1 MTEKRKAF
9 GKVSLLL
16 VILSLI
22 ICFTVS
28 CKGKEENNNTPTP
41 TADIQLQEKV
51 EEPSA
56 TPVPDNNDTPQEIT
70 EISKQEPEEDQNTE
84 DVEEEPVNKDLYAEP
99 WINSD
104 LKENLTKNMELS
116 PKEDF
121 HLYVNYDW
129 LKNAEIPAGY
139 RKWTFMGEVSKI
151 VEDKEK
157 ALIADENMEGHDV
170 ELIRDYYNAILDWD
184 ERNESGLTPMI
195 QLIDEIQA
203 IQSIEELTNFM
214 CDKDKGF
221 WFSRFINVDIG
232 PAMSDSSQ
240 YIVNISI
247 KSHMSPEG
255 ETSKLSGRQQT
266 SEKKYVS
273 ELMKLAGYDRS
284 EAAQMYD
291 AVVSRIEPSFYYE
304 QSRDVKRG
312 LSPYE
317 GNVVIMS
324 SDEIQGLTKEF
335 PLMRVLD
342 YYGVVD
348 AEQYEVFDPEV
359 IQNLDRIYMESNLAY
374 LKKYLIVTCV
384 MKMGPNLNKDAYE
397 LFNDYKKSLYGM
409 SEVASDEDFAL
420 STVVISL
427 GTPFYKSY
435 LQKYHATKTKERVKK
450 LIKQIIDEYRLMLSE
465 EDWLSESTKKYAI
478 EKLDNINIGAV
489 YPPVWD
495 DFSGLDIKGLS
506 YLDAIQ
512 KISDYKWQIA
522 LAKIGRTCSHTE
534 WRDLYLTTNAFYD
547 PLYNSI
553 KINYGIVDGDFY
565 YDGIS
570 DEELY
575 AGLGT
580 IIGHEISHAFDTS
593 GALFDKNGD
602 YVNWWTEED
611 YETFEQKTDEL
622 IKYLSSITV
631 WLNGYVNG
639 KMVCGETIADIAGMK
654 VILRMAEKL
663 PDFNYEEFFTAYAKS
678 WRSIMSE
685 ESEQYYFA
693 TDTHLLDYLRTNIVV
708 QQFEEFYE
716 TYDVKKGDTMYLS
729 PKKRINIW

>member
-1 MTEKRKAF
+1 MKENSKKFTNVKK
-9 GKVSLLL
+9 LL
-16 VILSLI
+16 VIFSLI
-22 ICFTVS
+22 ICLTVS

-139 RKWTFMGEVSKI
+139 RFWSFTSEVNKT

-157 ALIADENMEGHDV
+157 ALITDENMEGHDV

-184 ERNESGLTPMI
+184 ERNKTGLTPMI

-203 IQSIEELTNFM
+203 IQSLEELTKFI
-214 CDKDKGF
+214 CDKDIGNC
-221 WFSRFINVDIG
+221 FSRFINVNIE
-232 PAMSDSSQ
+232 PAVSDSSR
-240 YIVNISI
+240 YIVAIRINNHIG
-247 KSHMSPEG
+247 PEG
-255 ETSKLSGRQQT
+255 ETSKPSGRQQT
-266 SEKKYVS
+266 SEKKFVS
-273 ELMKLAGYDRS
+273 ELMKLAGYDRA

-291 AVVSRIEPSFYYE
+291 AVVSRIEPFFYYE
-304 QSRDVKRG
+304 QIREVKRG

-324 SDEIQGLTKEF
+324 SDEIKSLTKEF

-342 YYGVVD
+342 YYGVAD
-348 AEQYEVFDPEV
+348 AEQYEVFNTD
-359 IQNLDRIYMESNLAY
+359 IIKNLDRIYTESDLAY
-374 LKKYLIVTCV
+374 LKRYLIVTCV
-384 MKMGPNLNKDAYE
+384 MKMGPHLNQDADK
-397 LFNDYKKSLYGM
+397 LFDDYYKSLYGI

-420 STVVISL
+420 RTVVISL
-427 GTPFYKSY
+427 GTPFYKAY

-495 DFSGLDIKGLS
+495 DFSDLDIKGLS

-512 KISDYKWQIA
+512 KINDYKWQVA

-534 WRDLYLTTNAFYD
+534 WRNLYLTTNAFYD

-553 KINYGIVDGDFY
+553 IINYGIVDGDFY

-580 IIGHEISHAFDTS
+580 IIGHEISHAFDS
-593 GALFDKNGD
+593 NGALYDKNGD

-611 YETFEQKTDEL
+611 YKSFEEKTDKL
-622 IKYLSSITV
+622 IKYYNNITV

-639 KMVCGETIADIAGMK
+639 NRVCGEAIADIAGMK
-654 VILRMAEKL
+654 VILKMAEKI
-663 PDFNYEEFFTAYAKS
+663 PDF
-678 WRSIMSE
+678 
-685 ESEQYYFA
+685 
-693 TDTHLLDYLRTNIVV
+693 
-708 QQFEEFYE
+708 
-716 TYDVKKGDTMYLS
+716 
-729 PKKRINIW
+729 

>member
-16 VILSLI
+16 VIFSLI

-41 TADIQLQEKV
+41 TADIQIQEKV
-51 EEPSA
+51 EQPSA
-56 TPVPDNNDTPQEIT
+56 TPVPDNNDTSQEIK
-70 EISKQEPEEDQNTE
+70 EISEQEPEEDQDTE
-84 DVEEEPVNKDLYAEP
+84 DVEEEPVNKDLHAEP

-104 LKENLTKNMELS
+104 LKENITKNMELS

-139 RKWTFMGEVSKI
+139 RFWSFTSEVNKT

-157 ALIADENMEGHDV
+157 ALITDENMEGHDV

-184 ERNESGLTPMI
+184 ERNKTGLTPMI

-203 IQSIEELTNFM
+203 IQSLEELTKFI
-214 CDKDKGF
+214 CDKDIGNC
-221 WFSRFINVDIG
+221 FSRFINVNIE
-232 PAMSDSSQ
+232 PAVSDSSR
-240 YIVNISI
+240 YIVAIRINNHIG
-247 KSHMSPEG
+247 PEG
-255 ETSKLSGRQQT
+255 ETSKPSGRQQT
-266 SEKKYVS
+266 SEKKFVS
-273 ELMKLAGYDRS
+273 ELMKLAGYDRA

-291 AVVSRIEPSFYYE
+291 AVVSRIEPFFYYE
-304 QSRDVKRG
+304 QIREVKRG

-324 SDEIQGLTKEF
+324 SDEIKSLTKEF

-342 YYGVVD
+342 YYGVAD
-348 AEQYEVFDPEV
+348 AEQYEVFNTD
-359 IQNLDRIYMESNLAY
+359 IIKNLDRIYTESDLAY
-374 LKKYLIVTCV
+374 LKRYLIVTCV
-384 MKMGPNLNKDAYE
+384 MKMGPHLNQDADK
-397 LFNDYKKSLYGM
+397 LFDDYYKSLYGI

-420 STVVISL
+420 RTVVISL
-427 GTPFYKSY
+427 GTPFYKAY
-435 LQKYHATKTKERVKK
+435 LQKYHATKTQEHVKK

-495 DFSGLDIKGLS
+495 DFSDLDIKGLS

-512 KISDYKWQIA
+512 KINDYKWQVA

-534 WRDLYLTTNAFYD
+534 WRNLYLTTNAFYD

-553 KINYGIVDGDFY
+553 IINYGIVDGDFY

-611 YETFEQKTDEL
+611 YSTFELKTDEL
-622 IKYLSSITV
+622 IKYLSNITV
-631 WLNGYVNG
+631 WLNGNVNG

-654 VILRMAEKL
+654 VILKMAEKI
-663 PDFNYEEFFTAYAKS
+663 PDFNYEEFFTAYAKR

>member
-1 MTEKRKAF
+1 MKENSKKFTNVKK
-9 GKVSLLL
+9 LL
-16 VILSLI
+16 VIFSLI
-22 ICFTVS
+22 ICLTVS

-41 TADIQLQEKV
+41 TADIQIQEKV
-51 EEPSA
+51 EQPSA
-56 TPVPDNNDTPQEIT
+56 TPVPDNNDTSQEIK
-70 EISKQEPEEDQNTE
+70 EISEQEPEEDQDTE
-84 DVEEEPVNKDLYAEP
+84 DVEEEPVNKDLHAEP

-104 LKENLTKNMELS
+104 LKENITKNMELS

-139 RKWTFMGEVSKI
+139 RFWSFTSEVNKT

-157 ALIADENMEGHDV
+157 ALITDENMEGHDV

-184 ERNESGLTPMI
+184 ERNKTGLTPMI

-203 IQSIEELTNFM
+203 IQSLEELTKFI
-214 CDKDKGF
+214 CDKDIGNC
-221 WFSRFINVDIG
+221 FSRFINVNIE
-232 PAMSDSSQ
+232 PAVSDSSR
-240 YIVNISI
+240 YIVAIRINNHIG
-247 KSHMSPEG
+247 PEG
-255 ETSKLSGRQQT
+255 ETSKPSGRQQT
-266 SEKKYVS
+266 SEKKFVS
-273 ELMKLAGYDRS
+273 ELMKLAGYDRA

-291 AVVSRIEPSFYYE
+291 AVVSRIEPFFYYE
-304 QSRDVKRG
+304 QIREVKRG

-324 SDEIQGLTKEF
+324 SDEIKSLTKEF

-342 YYGVVD
+342 YYGVAD
-348 AEQYEVFDPEV
+348 AEQYEVFNTD
-359 IQNLDRIYMESNLAY
+359 IIKNLDRIYTESDLAY
-374 LKKYLIVTCV
+374 LKRYLIVTCV
-384 MKMGPNLNKDAYE
+384 MKMGPHLNQDADK
-397 LFNDYKKSLYGM
+397 LFDDYYKSLYGI

-420 STVVISL
+420 RTVVISL
-427 GTPFYKSY
+427 GTPFYKAY

-495 DFSGLDIKGLS
+495 DFSDLDIKGLS

-512 KISDYKWQIA
+512 KINDYKWQVA

-534 WRDLYLTTNAFYD
+534 WRNLYLTTNAFYD

-553 KINYGIVDGDFY
+553 IINYGIVDGDFY

-678 WRSIMSE
+678 WRRITSE

>member
-16 VILSLI
+16 VIFSLI

-41 TADIQLQEKV
+41 TADIQIQEKV
-51 EEPSA
+51 EQPSA
-56 TPVPDNNDTPQEIT
+56 TPVPDNNDTSQEIK
-70 EISKQEPEEDQNTE
+70 EISEQEPEEDQDTE
-84 DVEEEPVNKDLYAEP
+84 DVEEEPVNKDLHAEP

-104 LKENLTKNMELS
+104 LKENITKNMELS

-139 RKWTFMGEVSKI
+139 RFWSFTSEVNKT

-157 ALIADENMEGHDV
+157 ALITDENMEGHDV

-184 ERNESGLTPMI
+184 ERNKTGLTPMI

-203 IQSIEELTNFM
+203 IQSLEELTKFI
-214 CDKDKGF
+214 CDKDIGNC
-221 WFSRFINVDIG
+221 FSRFINVNIE
-232 PAMSDSSQ
+232 PAVSDSSR
-240 YIVNISI
+240 YIVAIRINNHIG
-247 KSHMSPEG
+247 PEG
-255 ETSKLSGRQQT
+255 ETSKPSGRQQT
-266 SEKKYVS
+266 SEKKFVS
-273 ELMKLAGYDRS
+273 ELMKLAGYDRA

-291 AVVSRIEPSFYYE
+291 AVVSRIEPFFYYE
-304 QSRDVKRG
+304 QIREVKRG

-324 SDEIQGLTKEF
+324 SDEIKSLTKEF

-342 YYGVVD
+342 YYGVAD
-348 AEQYEVFDPEV
+348 AEQYEVFNTD
-359 IQNLDRIYMESNLAY
+359 IIKNLDRIYTESDLAY
-374 LKKYLIVTCV
+374 LKRYLIVTCV
-384 MKMGPNLNKDAYE
+384 MKMGPHLNQDADK
-397 LFNDYKKSLYGM
+397 LFDDYYKSLYGI
-409 SEVASDEDFAL
+409 SEVASDEDYAL
-420 STVVISL
+420 RTVVISL

-435 LQKYHATKTKERVKK
+435 LQKYHAIKTKERVKK

-478 EKLDNINIGAV
+478 EKLDSINIGAV

-495 DFSGLDIKGLS
+495 DFSDLDIKGLS

-512 KISDYKWQIA
+512 KINDYKWQVA

-534 WRDLYLTTNAFYD
+534 WRNLYLTTNAFYD

-553 KINYGIVDGDFY
+553 IINYGIVDGDFY

-611 YETFEQKTDEL
+611 YSTFEQKTDEL

-678 WRSIMSE
+678 WRRITSE

>member
-1 MTEKRKAF
+1 MKENSKKFTNVKK
-9 GKVSLLL
+9 LL
-16 VILSLI
+16 VIFSLI
-22 ICFTVS
+22 ICLTVS

-41 TADIQLQEKV
+41 TADLQSQEKI
-51 EEPSA
+51 EESSG
-56 TPVPDNNDTPQEIT
+56 TPVPENNDTST
-70 EISKQEPEEDQNTE
+70 EAGKTGSEEQNTE
-84 DVEEEPVNKDLYAEP
+84 NIEEEHVNNGLHASP

-104 LKENLTKNMELS
+104 LKENLTENMELS

-121 HLYVNYDW
+121 HLYVNYEW
-129 LKNAEIPAGY
+129 LKDVEIPAGY
-139 RKWTFMGEVSKI
+139 RLWSFTSEVNKT

-157 ALIADENMEGHDV
+157 ALITDENMEGHDV

-184 ERNESGLTPMI
+184 ERNKTGLTPMI

-203 IQSIEELTNFM
+203 IQSLEELTKFI
-214 CDKDKGF
+214 CDKDIGNC
-221 WFSRFINVDIG
+221 FSRFINVNIE
-232 PAMSDSSQ
+232 PAVSDSSR
-240 YIVNISI
+240 YIVAIRINNHIG
-247 KSHMSPEG
+247 PEG
-255 ETSKLSGRQQT
+255 ETSKPSGRQQT
-266 SEKKYVS
+266 SEKKFVS
-273 ELMKLAGYDRS
+273 ELMKLAGYDRA

-291 AVVSRIEPSFYYE
+291 AVVSRIEPFFYYE
-304 QSRDVKRG
+304 QIREVKRG

-324 SDEIQGLTKEF
+324 SDEIKSLTKEF

-342 YYGVVD
+342 YYGVAD
-348 AEQYEVFDPEV
+348 AEQYEVFNTD
-359 IQNLDRIYMESNLAY
+359 IIKNLDRIYTESDLAY
-374 LKKYLIVTCV
+374 LKRYLIVTCV
-384 MKMGPNLNKDAYE
+384 MKMGPNLNQDADK
-397 LFNDYKKSLYGM
+397 LFDDYYKSLYGI

-420 STVVISL
+420 RTVVISL
-427 GTPFYKSY
+427 GTPFYKAY

-478 EKLDNINIGAV
+478 EKLDSINIGAV

-495 DFSGLDIKGLS
+495 DFSDLDIKGLS

-512 KISDYKWQIA
+512 KINDYKWQVA

-534 WRDLYLTTNAFYD
+534 WRNLYLTTNAFYD

-553 KINYGIVDGDFY
+553 IINYGIVDGDFY

-611 YETFEQKTDEL
+611 YSTFEQKTDEL
-622 IKYLSSITV
+622 IKYLSNITV
-631 WLNGYVNG
+631 WLNGNVNG

-654 VILRMAEKL
+654 VILKMAEKI
-663 PDFNYEEFFTAYAKS
+663 PDFNYEEFFTAYAKR
-678 WRSIMSE
+678 WRSIRSE

>member
-1 MTEKRKAF
+1 MKENSKKFTNVKK
-9 GKVSLLL
+9 LL
-16 VILSLI
+16 VIFSLI

-41 TADIQLQEKV
+41 TADLQSQEKI
-51 EEPSA
+51 EESSG
-56 TPVPDNNDTPQEIT
+56 TPVPDNNDTSQEIK
-70 EISKQEPEEDQNTE
+70 EISEQELEEDQDTE
-84 DVEEEPVNKDLYAEP
+84 DVEEEPVNKDLHAEP

-104 LKENLTKNMELS
+104 LKENLTKKMELS

-203 IQSIEELTNFM
+203 IQSLEELTNFM

-291 AVVSRIEPSFYYE
+291 AVVSRIEPSFYFE

-342 YYGVVD
+342 YYGVAD

-593 GALFDKNGD
+593 GELFDKNGD

-611 YETFEQKTDEL
+611 YSTFEQKTGEL
-622 IKYLSSITV
+622 IKYLSNITV
-631 WLNGYVNG
+631 WLNGNVNG

-654 VILRMAEKL
+654 VILKMAEKI
-663 PDFNYEEFFTAYAKS
+663 PDFKYEEFFTTYAKS
-678 WRSIMSE
+678 WRGIKSE